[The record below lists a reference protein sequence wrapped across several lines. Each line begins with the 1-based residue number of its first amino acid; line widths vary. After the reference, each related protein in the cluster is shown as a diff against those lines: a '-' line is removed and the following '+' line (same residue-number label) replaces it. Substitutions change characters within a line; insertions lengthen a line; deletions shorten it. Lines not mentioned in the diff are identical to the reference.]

1 MMSLDTYNVGVIV
14 GKERQGG
21 GYNPNK
27 KWIITISYGECKV
40 RPTQT
45 SGERVARKERQS
57 IIWSFH
63 DFCLFKKRLPTALVK
78 HKSHTI
84 STSLMEWGKN
94 TLTHEDNIVF

>member
-1 MMSLDTYNVGVIV
+1 MMSLDTYNVGATV

-45 SGERVARKERQS
+45 RGEREWPGKERQS
-57 IIWSFH
+57 II
-63 DFCLFKKRLPTALVK
+63 
-78 HKSHTI
+78 
-84 STSLMEWGKN
+84 
-94 TLTHEDNIVF
+94 